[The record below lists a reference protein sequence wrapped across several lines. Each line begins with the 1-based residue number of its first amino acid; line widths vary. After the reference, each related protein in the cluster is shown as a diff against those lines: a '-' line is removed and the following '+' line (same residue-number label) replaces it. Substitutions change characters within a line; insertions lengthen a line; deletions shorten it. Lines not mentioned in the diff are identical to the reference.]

1 MMLQQTL
8 EKMSAMHLSGMV
20 KALREQMLQADV
32 TSLSFEERL
41 GLLIDY
47 EWSYREERKLQ
58 RRLKAAKL
66 KQIACVENIDYLT
79 HRGLDRE
86 MMRELVS
93 CRWVKAG
100 RNVILT
106 GPTGIGKS
114 WIACALGEKACR
126 EGFTVHYARISRLV
140 QELSLTR
147 ADGSFLKTL
156 ERIAKIDVLILDDW
170 ALAPLEGQ
178 AQQDILEVIDDRV
191 GKRSIIITS
200 QLPIEKWHD
209 MIGDPSTADA
219 LLDRLI
225 SKAVNINLKG
235 GSLRREGGIERKAE

>member
-1 MMLQQTL
+1 MLQQTL
-8 EKMSAMHLSGMV
+8 GKMSAMRLSGMA

-58 RRLKAAKL
+58 RRLRAAKL
-66 KQIACVENIDYLT
+66 KQSACVENIDYLT

-86 MMRELVS
+86 VMRELVS

-100 RNVILT
+100 RNIILT

-126 EGFTVHYARISRLV
+126 EGFTVHYARVSRLV
-140 QELSLTR
+140 QELSVTR
-147 ADGSFLKTL
+147 VDGSFLKTL
-156 ERIAKIDVLILDDW
+156 ERLAKIDVLILDDW

-200 QLPIEKWHD
+200 QLPVEKWHD

-225 SKAVNINLKG
+225 SKAVYINLKG
-235 GSLRREGGIERKAE
+235 GSLRREGGIEGAAE

>member
-1 MMLQQTL
+1 MFQQTM
-8 EKMSAMHLSGMV
+8 EKLSAMRLSGML
-20 KALREQMLQADV
+20 KALKEQILQTDIA
-32 TSLSFEERL
+32 SLSFEERL
-41 GLLIDY
+41 GLLVDY
-47 EWSYREERKLQ
+47 EWTYREERKLQ
-58 RRLKAAKL
+58 RRLRAAKF
-66 KQIACVENIDYLT
+66 KQSACVENIDYLT

-93 CRWVKAG
+93 CRWIKAG

-126 EGFTVHYARISRLV
+126 DGYTVHYTRVSRLV
-140 QELSLTR
+140 QELSITR

-156 ERIAKIDVLILDDW
+156 ERLAKIDVIILDDW

-178 AQQDILEVIDDRV
+178 SQQDILEVIDDRV
-191 GKRSIIITS
+191 DKRSIIITS
-200 QLPIEKWHD
+200 QLPVEKWHD

-219 LLDRLI
+219 MLDRLI
-225 SKAVNINLKG
+225 SK
-235 GSLRREGGIERKAE
+235 SSSY

>member
-1 MMLQQTL
+1 MLGAWAIM
-8 EKMSAMHLSGMV
+8 KMCE
-20 KALREQMLQADV
+20 EQVDMA
-32 TSLSFEERL
+32 SLSFDERL
-41 GLLIDY
+41 GLLIDR
-47 EWSYREERKLQ
+47 EWTYREERKLQ
-58 RRLKAAKL
+58 RRLREVKL
-66 KQIACVENIDYLT
+66 KQAACVENIDYLT

-86 MMRELVS
+86 LMRELVS
-93 CRWVKAG
+93 CRWVRAG

-126 EGFTVHYARISRLV
+126 DGFTVHYARVTRLS
-140 QELSLTR
+140 QELSMTR

-156 ERIAKIDVLILDDW
+156 ERLAKIDVLILDDW

-191 GKRSIIITS
+191 GKRSIIVTS
-200 QLPIEKWHD
+200 QLPVEKWHD

-219 LLDRLI
+219 LLDRMI
-225 SKAVNINLKG
+225 SKAVHINLKG
-235 GSLRREGGIERKAE
+235 GSLRREGGAEGTPE